1 MKKLILMVLFIA
13 LVVIP
18 IMLWADTP
26 ETGNPSP
33 SQIWLL
39 LAPII
44 ATMVTTYGV
53 RLFKWLGIPIEDH
66 LLYPILVKLIE
77 IIAGV
82 DEGKAGAAG
91 STKKATVTD
100 LARAKL
106 KPSEIKL
113 LNRRFGSLDT
123 AVQAAFEMSSTA
135 KKRGG

>member
-1 MKKLILMVLFIA
+1 MKRIQLLILL
-13 LVVIP
+13 LVMLLPVILLGSDNG
-18 IMLWADTP
+18 MQQ
-26 ETGNPSP
+26 P
-33 SQIWLL
+33 SQIWIL

-44 ATMVTTYGV
+44 ATIVTSYGV

-82 DEGKAGAAG
+82 EAGKAGDPGAD
-91 STKKATVTD
+91 KKRSVVD
-100 LARAKL
+100 LAKAKL

-113 LNRRFGSLDT
+113 LNRRFGSLET

-135 KKRGG
+135 KKKRSD